1 MLTKTKL
8 RKSLEDMPEDFT
20 LEELMD
26 RLILIEKVEKGRS
39 QSESDDVVSE
49 VDLEKEMAKWFK

>member
-26 RLILIEKVEKGRS
+26 RLILLEKVEKGRS
-39 QSESDDVVSE
+39 QSESNDVVSE
-49 VDLEKEMAKWFK
+49 VDLESEMAKWFK

>member
-8 RKSLEDMPEDFT
+8 RKSIEDMPEDFT

-26 RLILIEKVEKGRS
+26 RLILLEKVENGRS
-39 QSESDDVVSE
+39 QSESDEVISE
-49 VDLEKEMAKWFK
+49 ADLEKEMAKWFK

>member
-26 RLILIEKVEKGRS
+26 RLILLEKVETGRS